1 MQLRVERLQFDQD
14 VTIGAMSIDDEFHCW
29 TLEDPVR
36 EVRGKPVEDWKIPGD
51 TAIPIGA
58 YRVVVDFSQRF
69 QRQLPLL
76 ERVPGFSGVRIHA
89 GNTTAHTEGCI
100 LVGND
105 RLAKSIARS
114 QLALAAL
121 MTKLNEAIRKGEP
134 ITLQIA

>member
-1 MQLRVERLQFDQD
+1 MQLRVERLQLDHD
-14 VTIGAMSIDDEFHCW
+14 VTIGALSVDDEFHCW
-29 TLEDPVR
+29 TLEDTVR
-36 EVRGKPVEDWKIPGD
+36 EMRGKPVESWKVPGD

-89 GNTTAHTEGCI
+89 GNTTADTEGCI